1 MVPFFGAMFD
11 AGGDPSCDPA
21 VPNPG
26 APPNAGQRLG
36 PGFLSQLGGPSS
48 GGGTWEKGGRDF
60 KGKGEAK
67 GVREKRR
74 EKRKGK
80 KLRRA
85 KRGAAR
91 DYFTGPE
98 KSRFRVLGDFRY
110 ANRRSSLS
118 CVDWC
123 KPRARS
129 YHIENFE
136 VSGSCEKFHAF
147 AI

>member
-1 MVPFFGAMFD
+1 MFD
-11 AGGDPSCDPA
+11 AGGDHSCDPA

-48 GGGTWEKGGRDF
+48 GGGTWEKRGRDF
-60 KGKGEAK
+60 KGK
-67 GVREKRR
+67 
-74 EKRKGK
+74 RKVE

-98 KSRFRVLGDFRY
+98 KVDF
-110 ANRRSSLS
+110 AFWGIS
-118 CVDWC
+118 DM
-123 KPRARS
+123 PIDAAR
-129 YHIENFE
+129 
-136 VSGSCEKFHAF
+136 
-147 AI
+147 